1 MAVNELTL
9 SNVYAFQVI
18 QSRDLSDDVFVHA
31 TFNFASSRMI
41 SCSQDQ
47 SDFLTLYFQIWN
59 LNGANNS
66 PSELIEQQFDFPTAT
81 YCMGVSMNGLEA
93 GMLVGLEDSV
103 MYMGLVDFGM
113 SPSAFYA

>member
-9 SNVYAFQVI
+9 SNVYAFEVI

-31 TFNFASSRMI
+31 TFVPTRMI

-59 LNGANNS
+59 LNGVNNS

-81 YCMGVSMNGLEA
+81 YCMGVSMNGMEA

-103 MYMGLVDFGM
+103 MYMGLVDFAVI
-113 SPSAFYA
+113 PSNFYA